1 MSNDSK
7 KTVNPS
13 EEAARFQRTGT
24 RAARHAA
31 EEAGRKPTEAELRAY
46 AKKLAMKR
54 MQMEQNNKGTA
65 SSPQNRAR
73 VPSDKS
79 AAETRSSRHEA
90 PPLTK
95 EQLREYAR
103 QKARERLLE
112 EQRQQKNASAPS
124 APAPK
129 TSSPSAPSAPASAA
143 SAPKSEAPKEEKP
156 LTQGKFHELVKKA
169 EKDKALHREDERW
182 KKMSRK
188 ERIKEAFRHPIHTL
202 YLSFTVPNPDY
213 DPEAGDT
220 IIIDG
225 KKKKN
230 KERIVSPKKTVR
242 NSVIF
247 IVLLALIFFLY
258 AGIVILTAPRID
270 PANIYDHI
278 NTGSVIYDD
287 SGKEVDIASNGQ
299 SRTIIE
305 YEDLS
310 EDTVNAFVALEDK
323 TFWDHHGF
331 NWVRMAGAVLN
342 AFRGGGISGTST
354 ITQQLARNVYLPDI
368 KSQRSIKRKIIEMYY
383 AARIESVLSKE
394 EIFTAYVNSIYF
406 GFGCYG
412 IENAAET
419 YFSKSAK
426 DLTLVES
433 ASLAAMPQSPD
444 VYALIQSPSQ
454 ETLARD
460 TSTPITVNGTT
471 WVANDIAKS
480 RRDTCLSLMRD
491 QGYIDDNEYEEAAAL
506 DLTDFINP
514 TITAD
519 DNTDTYFKDY
529 LLQKVIEDLQEQNNM
544 TYDDAYRLV
553 YTGGLQ
559 IYSTMDYEAQK
570 AVVDGFNAGNYFP
583 SLAGISTDDDGNVIA
598 EDGSITL
605 YDYNNL
611 LTEKGNFVLS
621 KSEYRENDDGSV
633 TLLHGKRLN
642 FYKTEVNGATD
653 YSVELKP
660 SYTTEDGDFYIYPG
674 GYISIPAEDKEMNN
688 DGDVTISADYF
699 EANAD
704 YIKKSDDSIAF
715 SKDLLL
721 IQDKVIQ
728 PQAAMVITEVGTGEV
743 KAIVGGRG
751 ATGEQLYNRAFSTRQ
766 PGSSIKPL
774 TIYSAAL
781 QKSYELEK
789 AGDKFDYIDPGN
801 DKQGTSLYGDY
812 LTASSIIVDEPI
824 TFDGKVWPKNSNNS
838 FAGNVTMRQ
847 AMTNSINVCAVKI
860 YEQLGSEYCA
870 NMAELFGLSTID
882 KSNSDDLGPAALALG
897 GLSQG
902 VTTYEMAEAYA
913 TFPNNGVRVENRVYT
928 KVLDRDGKE
937 LLTTE
942 KVEHKVLDEGVSFI
956 MTSMLQSVVQSGTG
970 RNASIGGVAVGG
982 KTGTTDNMYDI
993 WFNGFTP
1000 KYAASLWVG
1009 TDYNIQ
1015 LTSMSSAASALW
1027 GSIMR
1032 NIPDI
1037 TEGSYPKQPSDV
1049 VRKNGEY
1056 YTKGTDVG
1064 LVAMPK
1070 KEDEED
1076 KEEEEEAKENTKKE
1090 DVVKPEDNPADEEQT
1105 PTNPDDGK
1113 DPDPGEDPD
1122 EGEDGSGNTGGG
1134 DSGGNTGGAA
1144 TRSAA

>member
-7 KTVNPS
+7 KPVNPS
-13 EEAARFQRTGT
+13 EETRVPRTGT

-46 AKKLAMKR
+46 AKKLALKR
-54 MQMEQNNKGTA
+54 MQMEQNSQAASKAPNQSSAPKRSSTTDRS
-65 SSPQNRAR
+65 SSPD
-73 VPSDKS
+73 SSS
-79 AAETRSSRHEA
+79 APMT
-90 PPLTK
+90 P
-95 EQLREYAR
+95 EQLREYAK
-103 QKARERLLE
+103 QKARERFLE
-112 EQRQQKNASAPS
+112 EQRQAKKIESHNEKPSQPKKVSSQKD
-124 APAPK
+124 
-129 TSSPSAPSAPASAA
+129 
-143 SAPKSEAPKEEKP
+143 EP
-156 LTQGKFHELVKKA
+156 LTQSKFQELLKKA

-182 KKMSRK
+182 KNMSRK
-188 ERIKEAFRHPIHTL
+188 ERIKEAFRHPLRTL
-202 YLSFTVPNPDY
+202 YLSFTVPNPNY
-213 DPEAGDT
+213 DPEAGNT
-220 IIIDG
+220 ILVDG

-230 KERIVSPKKTVR
+230 KERIISPKKTVR
-242 NSVIF
+242 NSIIF
-247 IVLLALIFFLY
+247 VVLLALIFFIY
-258 AGIVILTAPRID
+258 AGTVILFAPKID
-270 PANIYDHI
+270 PANIYDEI
-278 NTGSVIYDD
+278 NTGSIIYDD

-323 TFWDHHGF
+323 TFWEHHGF

-342 AFRGGGISGTST
+342 SFRGGGISGTST
-354 ITQQLARNVYLPDI
+354 ITQQLARNVYLPNI
-368 KSQRSIKRKIIEMYY
+368 KSQRSIKRKILEMYY
-383 AARIESVLSKE
+383 AARIEQTLSKE

-419 YFSKSAK
+419 YFSKPAK
-426 DLTLVES
+426 ELTLVES
-433 ASLAAMPQSPD
+433 AALAAMPQSPD
-444 VYALIQSPSQ
+444 VYALIQAPSQ
-454 ETLARD
+454 DTLSRD

-491 QGYIDDNEYEEAAAL
+491 QGYIDESQYEEASSM
-506 DLTDFINP
+506 DLTDFIDP
-514 TITAD
+514 TITSD

-529 LLQKVIEDLQEQNNM
+529 LLTTVIEDLQEQNNM
-544 TYDDAYRLV
+544 SYDDAYRLV

-559 IYSTMDYEAQK
+559 IYSTMDYDAQK
-570 AVVDGFNAGNYFP
+570 AVVDGFNSGNYFP
-583 SLAGISTDDDGNVIA
+583 SLAGISKDDDGNVIA

-611 LTEKGNFVLS
+611 ITDQGNFVLS
-621 KSEYRENDDGSV
+621 KSEYHKNDDGSI

-642 FYKTEVNGATD
+642 FYETEVNGATD

-674 GYISIPAEDKEMNN
+674 GYISIPAADKEMNE
-688 DGDVTISADYF
+688 DGDVTISADYL

-704 YIKKSDDSIAF
+704 YIKQNDDSIVF

-789 AGDKFDYIDPGN
+789 AGDTFDYIDPGN

-838 FAGNVTMRQ
+838 FTGNVTMRQ

-870 NMAELFGLSTID
+870 NMAKLFGISTID

-902 VTTYEMAEAYA
+902 TTTYEMAEAYA
-913 TFPNNGVRVENRVYT
+913 TFPNSGVRVENRVYT
-928 KVLDRDGKE
+928 KVLDRNGKT
-937 LLTTE
+937 LLTT
-942 KVEHKVLDEGVSFI
+942 KKTEHKVLDEGVSFI

-970 RNASIGGVAVGG
+970 RNAAIGGVSVGG

-1015 LTSMSSAASALW
+1015 LSSMSSAASALW

-1037 TEGSYPKQPSDV
+1037 TSGSYPKQPSNV

-1056 YTKGTDVG
+1056 YTEGTDVG
-1064 LVAMPK
+1064 LVAMRK
-1070 KEDEED
+1070 DEDEDED
-1076 KEEEEEAKENTKKE
+1076 KEKEEEKESTKKE
-1090 DVVKPEDNPADEEQT
+1090 DVIKPDDEQTDHNQPVTPPEGGDNPDSGDGSDEG
-1105 PTNPDDGK
+1105 D
-1113 DPDPGEDPD
+1113 
-1122 EGEDGSGNTGGG
+1122 GEDGNTGGNEGGNDSSGNTGG
-1134 DSGGNTGGAA
+1134 T
-1144 TRSAA
+1144 TRRSAA